1 MEEYTA
7 KIIKGPYL
15 VILSIVLFIQ
25 MSNSSIAG
33 QIMSFFTIDPIVDEC
48 DAVYKDV
55 STGHCDID
63 AMCKAGINIVLNTTE
78 TLDNWSTM
86 FKLYCPRDK
95 EYVNYVRLA
104 YFIASLVFPL
114 CISKFPDYY
123 GRMRILNI
131 LMILMLISFGLMLIK
146 HKIAHLIGMIL
157 SGGLLMIYNLI
168 SQIITEF
175 YDASIRGTVTGIF
188 FSGIPICGIGY
199 VFVFYI
205 YKSLNYFWY
214 ILIAT
219 QLLSIILLN
228 VFYVESPIWLLSN
241 NEKEKCIKYL
251 TRISKWNCKTKQLL
265 EFQIKLNE
273 NDTTSIHNNNNNN
286 TNENVKQNKKYS
298 YIDVFRYKSIRNI
311 IFKICPY
318 WTAVLLF
325 DFVVFLN
332 LDNSGKDV
340 YLHAIDIFAACTVS
354 AFIAGLLADCLGR
367 KALMII
373 SALLS
378 CVAYTLQPYFAMK
391 ANEDQLYHILNMAM
405 LFTACISIE
414 TAFTVVVIYSA
425 EVFPTSI
432 KGTAGGVLF
441 TLTRIGAIVSPYVV
455 AELKYPQV
463 VVSGCLIVTMF
474 IICTVSE
481 TKGKKLKEEVD
492 EVEKEREDKER
503 EEGKDNNENID
514 LIPEEYH
521 NNRDDGNLLVIN

>member
-7 KIIKGPYL
+7 NIIKGPYL

-114 CISKFPDYY
+114 CISNFPDYY

-146 HKIAHLIGMIL
+146 HKIVHLIGMIL

-205 YKSLNYFWY
+205 YKSLDYFWY
-214 ILIAT
+214 ILIGT

-241 NEKEKCIKYL
+241 NEKKKCMEYL
-251 TRISKWNCKTKQLL
+251 TRVSKWNCKTKQLL
-265 EFQIKLNE
+265 LEFQLKLNE
-273 NDTTSIHNNNNNN
+273 NETN
-286 TNENVKQNKKYS
+286 TNNENVKQNKKYS

-318 WTAVLLF
+318 WTVVLLF